1 MTSKKIPDKLLQLK
15 TTVLDSSEN
24 FKVILSQL
32 LTRVDDG
39 KACLT
44 ISKLNDLLEELDI
57 RFLENRN
64 FTVDLLGRKI
74 FILIFIEELD
84 LQ

>member
-32 LTRVDDG
+32 MTRVDDG
-39 KACLT
+39 KVCLT

>member
-15 TTVLDSSEN
+15 TTVLDSNEN

-32 LTRVDDG
+32 MTRVDDG
-39 KACLT
+39 KVCLT

-64 FTVDLLGRKI
+64 FTVDLLG
-74 FILIFIEELD
+74 
-84 LQ
+84 

>member
-15 TTVLDSSEN
+15 TTVLDSNEN

-32 LTRVDDG
+32 MTRVDDG
-39 KACLT
+39 KVCLT

-64 FTVDLLGRKI
+64 FTVDLSG
-74 FILIFIEELD
+74 
-84 LQ
+84 

>member
-15 TTVLDSSEN
+15 TTVLDSNEN

-32 LTRVDDG
+32 MTRVDDG
-39 KACLT
+39 KVCLT